1 MPKDRSS
8 TTTAKNGAGGGTKN
22 QPAHKI
28 RLGRVKATI
37 WANQTEQGIRHSV
50 VIRRLWKDGNDWR
63 ESDSFGRDELPLVCK
78 VADMAHSWIY
88 EQSQAASSTESAPPP
103 EHEESI
109 P

>member
-37 WANQTEQGIRHSV
+37 WANDTEHGTRYSV
-50 VIRRLWKDGNDWR
+50 TPSRIYKSGEEWK
-63 ESDSFGRDELPLVCK
+63 STDSFGRDDLLLLAKIV
-78 VADMAHSWIY
+78 DMAHTWIL
-88 EQSQAASSTESAPPP
+88 EKGQ
-103 EHEESI
+103 
-109 P
+109 